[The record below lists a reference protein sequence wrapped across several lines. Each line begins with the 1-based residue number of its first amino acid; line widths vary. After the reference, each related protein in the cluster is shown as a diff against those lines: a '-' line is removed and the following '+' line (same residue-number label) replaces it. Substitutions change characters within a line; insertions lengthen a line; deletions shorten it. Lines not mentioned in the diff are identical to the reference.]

1 MNWHLVGSP
10 LLGVVVTLALVGC
23 STTGTG
29 AEETTTTGPPHPVTV
44 ATTTTTSPTTTT
56 TSESTTT
63 STTIAATTTVGTIDP
78 DAAQTDIAEAGDR
91 WIASHDVVLD
101 QVQAFNEANLG
112 VAMEHD
118 SIWAP
123 VFDTDE
129 GNVYALYATLAI
141 CAWAD
146 EGLSPEAMLDTIL
159 IGSTVVT
166 DDPDELLFFTGL
178 AVSGAS
184 NVFCP
189 ELSDTVRQVVPQN

>member
-91 WIASHDVVLD
+91 WIASH
-101 QVQAFNEANLG
+101 
-112 VAMEHD
+112 
-118 SIWAP
+118 
-123 VFDTDE
+123 
-129 GNVYALYATLAI
+129 
-141 CAWAD
+141 
-146 EGLSPEAMLDTIL
+146 
-159 IGSTVVT
+159 
-166 DDPDELLFFTGL
+166 
-178 AVSGAS
+178 
-184 NVFCP
+184 
-189 ELSDTVRQVVPQN
+189 